1 MERKN
6 INYIIDII
14 ILVGFIIVGITGIF
28 LFPLILDLIG
38 SSIIPVFQF
47 NIIHSWFGLI
57 IGFTMLLHFIL
68 HFKTIKKKTDIIR
81 KKPIKNKK
89 KHKNYIL
96 NYSIDII
103 LSIFFI
109 LIFISGI
116 ILFPGFLQLIGIN
129 PVFFPTYFFSIIH
142 GWLGIITVGLIIVHI
157 YLNLNWFKAR
167 TKSTIKLFKQKPE
180 ITKKTFATIGVITII
195 ILTSLTFISAESVTE
210 FLGFS
215 VEGKITISG
224 IGSFDYDSKNIITV
238 RGDIFNEG
246 LFSIFDILV
255 YLDNTNKIDMEYH
268 LDKEL
273 NTYVIDSINGENNFW
288 YEAYYDGGWPENNV
302 FRMDHYPV
310 KEKMTIKIFQTS
322 DSEINDYYSIFRNE
336 VSRKKENNGN
346 IIIPEVL
353 IRSPTNNLRLRN
365 VLVTPHN
372 LRNDVFQNGVITAID
387 VIMSL
392 SDQEKLNYNLKWYDS
407 IGSAEVVRDYWV
419 EAIND
424 DVAHG
429 RCGFVYEAGSEKFN
443 GFRGN
448 HIHIPSDIRVLNS
461 PEYVEWFWI
470 CL

>member
-1 MERKN
+1 
-6 INYIIDII
+6 
-14 ILVGFIIVGITGIF
+14 
-28 LFPLILDLIG
+28 
-38 SSIIPVFQF
+38 
-47 NIIHSWFGLI
+47 
-57 IGFTMLLHFIL
+57 
-68 HFKTIKKKTDIIR
+68 
-81 KKPIKNKK
+81 
-89 KHKNYIL
+89 
-96 NYSIDII
+96 
-103 LSIFFI
+103 
-109 LIFISGI
+109 
-116 ILFPGFLQLIGIN
+116 
-129 PVFFPTYFFSIIH
+129 
-142 GWLGIITVGLIIVHI
+142 
-157 YLNLNWFKAR
+157 
-167 TKSTIKLFKQKPE
+167 
-180 ITKKTFATIGVITII
+180 
-195 ILTSLTFISAESVTE
+195 
-210 FLGFS
+210 
-215 VEGKITISG
+215 
-224 IGSFDYDSKNIITV
+224 
-238 RGDIFNEG
+238 
-246 LFSIFDILV
+246 
-255 YLDNTNKIDMEYH
+255 MEYH